1 MQEIKEENKEEVK
14 EEVKEEPEADKFLI
28 APEVCSWADD
38 EKEVYKI
45 EIQLP
50 GVEKEEIKLK
60 MHDDSYFIKGETE
73 DTIYIGSYAICC
85 PVVPEETK
93 AVYKQ
98 GLLKVEVPF
107 KEPVYH
113 NVDVKIE

>member
-1 MQEIKEENKEEVK
+1 MQEIKEENK

-60 MHDDSYFIKGETE
+60 MHDDSFFIKGETE

-93 AVYKQ
+93 AVYNQ
-98 GLLKVEVPF
+98 GLLKIEVPF

-113 NVDVKIE
+113 SVDVKIE